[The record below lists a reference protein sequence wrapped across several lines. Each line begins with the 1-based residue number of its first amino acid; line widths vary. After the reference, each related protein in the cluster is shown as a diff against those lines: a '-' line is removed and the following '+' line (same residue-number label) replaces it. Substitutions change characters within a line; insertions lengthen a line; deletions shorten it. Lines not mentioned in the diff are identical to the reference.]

1 LFTPDPPRRHLRQAW
16 GKNIPQTARTVAA
29 GTNEVMINA
38 ARKRMMNP
46 QSAAAPTA
54 STERHDVL
62 DALRG
67 FALFG
72 IFLANIRFFSGWE
85 FLGAEQRNVLA
96 GSAFGLI
103 DFLHLAVIDGK
114 FYTLFSFLFGLGFA
128 LQLQRLEGRGVA
140 AARIYLRRTSIL
152 LGFGLI
158 HLFVFWVG
166 DILTPYALLGFV
178 LLAVRHWSD
187 RTLLIVADVAL
198 LVPII
203 GYALFW
209 ASGLNPSL
217 GLYELAYVIMPPGTQ
232 DPMVDLRLNEW
243 GERLQSS
250 FGLGVLRFGYLFD
263 TWRWP
268 KLFAIML
275 LGLWA
280 GRRLVRGEL
289 LGNTRLLVG
298 VLTTGGLSGFIA
310 GPILAALDG
319 IGFDR
324 PHSLNGLYAVIAYTF
339 AVIPLG
345 LAYAAGFALLWRR
358 ASGILRLLAAPG
370 RMALTNYLGQTLI
383 GLTVFY
389 GVGFDQAGAWPI
401 QGLLAFACAVYFAQS
416 LLSHLWLQAFQ
427 YGPMEWLWRA
437 LTYGTVPKLRR
448 TVAA

>member
-1 LFTPDPPRRHLRQAW
+1 MTDL
-16 GKNIPQTARTVAA
+16 
-29 GTNEVMINA
+29 
-38 ARKRMMNP
+38 
-46 QSAAAPTA
+46 APIA
-54 STERHDVL
+54 SHERHEVL

-85 FLGAEQRNVLA
+85 FLGAEQQNALA
-96 GSAFGLI
+96 GSAYELI

-128 LQLQRLEGRGVA
+128 LQLQRLEGRGA
-140 AARIYLRRTSIL
+140 PASQIYLRRTSIL

-178 LLAVRHWSD
+178 LLAARRWTD
-187 RTLLIVADVAL
+187 GTLLIVAGLAFL
-198 LVPII
+198 APIV

-209 ASGLNPSL
+209 ALGVDPSL
-217 GLYELAYVIMPPGTQ
+217 GLYNLAYALMPPGAQ
-232 DPMVDLRLNEW
+232 DPLVELRLRDW
-243 GERLQSS
+243 SERLQAS

-280 GRRLVRGEL
+280 GHRLVRGEL

-298 VLTTGGLSGFIA
+298 VLVIGGLSGAIA

-345 LAYAAGFALLWRR
+345 LAYAAGFVLLWRR
-358 ASGILRLLAAPG
+358 APGSLRLLAAPG

-389 GVGFDQAGAWPI
+389 GVGLDQAGEWSI
-401 QGLLAFACAVYFAQS
+401 QVLLAFACAVYFAQAV
-416 LLSHLWLQAFQ
+416 LSNLWLQAFQ

-437 LTYGTVPKLRR
+437 LTYGTAPTLRR
-448 TVAA
+448 AVAS

>member
-1 LFTPDPPRRHLRQAW
+1 MS
-16 GKNIPQTARTVAA
+16 PQ
-29 GTNEVMINA
+29 
-38 ARKRMMNP
+38 P
-46 QSAAAPTA
+46 AAAPTA
-54 STERHDVL
+54 SAERHEVL

-85 FLGAEQRNVLA
+85 FVGAEQRNVLA
-96 GSAFGLI
+96 GSAYELI

-114 FYTLFSFLFGLGFA
+114 FYTLFAFLFGLGFA
-128 LQLQRLEGRGVA
+128 LQLQRLEGRGIA
-140 AARIYLRRTSIL
+140 ATQIYLRRTSIL

-178 LLAVRHWSD
+178 LLAVRHWTD
-187 RTLLIVADVAL
+187 RTLLIVAGLAL

-209 ASGLNPSL
+209 GFGVDQSL
-217 GLYELAYVIMPPGTQ
+217 GLYDLAYAVMPPGAQ
-232 DPMVDLRLNEW
+232 DPIVDLRLSGW
-243 GERLQSS
+243 SERLQSS

-280 GRRLVRGEL
+280 GRRLVHGEL
-289 LGNTRLLVG
+289 LDNTRLLVG
-298 VLTTGGLSGFIA
+298 VLVIGGLSGAIA
-310 GPILAALDG
+310 GPVLAALDG

-324 PHSLNGLYAVIAYTF
+324 PHSLDGLYAVIAYTF

-345 LAYAAGFALLWRR
+345 LAYAAGFVLLWRR
-358 ASGILRLLAAPG
+358 ASGSLRLLAAPG
-370 RMALTNYLGQTLI
+370 RMALSNYLGQTLI

-389 GVGFDQAGAWPI
+389 GIGFEQAGQWSI
-401 QGLLAFACAVYFAQS
+401 QALIAFACAVYLMQAV
-416 LLSHLWLQAFQ
+416 LSHLWLQSFQ

-437 LTYGTVPKLRR
+437 LTYGTAPKLRR
-448 TVAA
+448 AVAA

>member
-1 LFTPDPPRRHLRQAW
+1 MTDL
-16 GKNIPQTARTVAA
+16 
-29 GTNEVMINA
+29 
-38 ARKRMMNP
+38 
-46 QSAAAPTA
+46 APTS
-54 STERHDVL
+54 STDRHQVL

-72 IFLANIRFFSGWE
+72 IFLANIRVFSGWE
-85 FLGAEQRNVLA
+85 YLSPERRVELS
-96 GSAFGLI
+96 GSAFEWF
-103 DFLHLAVIDGK
+103 DFMHLAVIDGK
-114 FYTLFSFLFGLGFA
+114 FYTLFAFLFGLGFA

-140 AARIYLRRTSIL
+140 ASRIYLRRTSIL

-178 LLAVRHWSD
+178 LLAVRRWSD
-187 RTLLIVADVAL
+187 RTVLVVASL
-198 LVPII
+198 SLTVPIL

-209 ASGLNPSL
+209 ALAVPPSL
-217 GLYELAYVIMPPGTQ
+217 GLYELAFAMMPPGAQ
-232 DPMVDLRLNEW
+232 DPIVDLRLTDW
-243 GERLQSS
+243 SERLQSS
-250 FGLGVLRFGYLFD
+250 IALGVLRFGHLFD

-289 LGNTRLLVG
+289 LEDTRLLVG
-298 VLTTGGLSGFIA
+298 VLLVGGLSGAIA
-310 GPILAALDG
+310 GPILASLDG

-324 PHSLNGLYAVIAYTF
+324 PHSMDGLHAVIAYTF

-345 LAYAAGFALLWRR
+345 LAYAAGFVLLWRK
-358 ASGILRLLAAPG
+358 ASRLLQVLAAPG
-370 RMALTNYLGQTLI
+370 RMALTNYLGQTVI

-389 GVGFDQAGAWPI
+389 GTGLNQAGLWSI
-401 QGLLAFACAVYFAQS
+401 QALLAFACVVYAFQVVF
-416 LLSHLWLQAFQ
+416 SHLWLRSFQ

-437 LTYGTVPKLRR
+437 LTYGSAPRLRR
-448 TVAA
+448 VVAT